1 MINNVSARN
10 TPELH
15 IYIRPNDNILIPS
28 THLCFSSTNSVF
40 GSTQGTG
47 VEHAV
52 LARLIDSLCRS
63 NCRMTLDSFSC
74 KVSRSSS
81 NYNKSNIIHSLYPD
95 KLKIKLYT
103 KINICYKYIG
113 SYFGYFK
120 CQLLNPQLQCG
131 NWSVGCIL
139 SWAKCSRRHVII
151 THFTLICNT

>member
-1 MINNVSARN
+1 MYKPK
-10 TPELH
+10 TYLH
-15 IYIRPNDNILIPS
+15 IKPNDNILIPS

-95 KLKIKLYT
+95 KLK
-103 KINICYKYIG
+103 NIYQDQYLLEIYRIIPWLLQVSAPQPAIAVRQLIG
-113 SYFGYFK
+113 RLHLVVSEVQQETCNHHSFHSH
-120 CQLLNPQLQCG
+120 LQH
-131 NWSVGCIL
+131 L
-139 SWAKCSRRHVII
+139 K
-151 THFTLICNT
+151 

>member
-1 MINNVSARN
+1 MFQ
-10 TPELH
+10 PETY
-15 IYIRPNDNILIPS
+15 IYIYIKPHDNILIPS

-81 NYNKSNIIHSLYPD
+81 NYNILNIIPCIQMSLKFIQIID
-95 KLKIKLYT
+95 NKLIFFRNAWDNTLVT
-103 KINICYKYIG
+103 
-113 SYFGYFK
+113 S
-120 CQLLNPQLQCG
+120 
-131 NWSVGCIL
+131 SV
-139 SWAKCSRRHVII
+139 SSSTRNCSAATDR
-151 THFTLICNT
+151 